1 MVLQPA
7 FSPLLAAVQAYIEP
21 GGIQAGLRAASGRDR
36 VWITAFIAVLC
47 IITLTSWDFQ
57 VSALSGIPVVGLLV
71 IYLALTRPTK
81 CGESPSP
88 RRPIATGLVIRPLA
102 FRVVVTL
109 LAVLGVE
116 IALFGPPGTTIVGI
130 ILPGVAKSLMWHF
143 LLQTVCSPTAVLLST
158 LTSVRLSIVPGQ
170 SRRPSGHFAS
180 WLPGIHSF

>member
-1 MVLQPA
+1 M
-7 FSPLLAAVQAYIEP
+7 
-21 GGIQAGLRAASGRDR
+21 
-36 VWITAFIAVLC
+36 LC

-57 VSALSGIPVVGLLV
+57 VSALSGIPVLV

-116 IALFGPPGTTIVGI
+116 LRFLGPQGP
-130 ILPGVAKSLMWHF
+130 LLWASSCQESLNH
-143 LLQTVCSPTAVLLST
+143 
-158 LTSVRLSIVPGQ
+158 
-170 SRRPSGHFAS
+170 
-180 WLPGIHSF
+180 